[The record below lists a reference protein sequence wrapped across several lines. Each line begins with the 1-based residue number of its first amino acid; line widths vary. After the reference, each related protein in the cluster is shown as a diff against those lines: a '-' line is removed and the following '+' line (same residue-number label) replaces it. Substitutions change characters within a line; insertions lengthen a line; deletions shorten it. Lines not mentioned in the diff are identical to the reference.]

1 MDVEE
6 VNDYI
11 SSIRST
17 LNDVD
22 CTIDTLPH
30 HPNEK
35 DIDDRIYQVR
45 ESIDDITFQSQHDQ
59 LDTLLE
65 KLYKLK

>member
-1 MDVEE
+1 MEVPE

-17 LNDVD
+17 LNDVG

-30 HPNEK
+30 DASER

-45 ESIDDITFQSQHDQ
+45 ESMDDITFEHQHNEMDK
-59 LDTLLE
+59 LLE
-65 KLYKLK
+65 LLYKLK

>member
-1 MDVEE
+1 MEEKE

-17 LNDVD
+17 LNDVG

-30 HPNEK
+30 NASER

-45 ESIDDITFQSQHDQ
+45 ESIDDITFQHQHDQ
-59 LDTLLE
+59 LDELLE
-65 KLYKLK
+65 RLYKLK